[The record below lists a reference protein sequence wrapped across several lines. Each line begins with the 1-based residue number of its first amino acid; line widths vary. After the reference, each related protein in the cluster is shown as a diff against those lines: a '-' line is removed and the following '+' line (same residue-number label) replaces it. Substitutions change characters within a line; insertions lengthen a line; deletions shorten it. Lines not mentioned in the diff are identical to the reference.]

1 MSKTSH
7 QKGHHQMLTLS
18 QAAEEMQEAS
28 DTIEGLVSQHGLD
41 ELSEP
46 TQAVFSEMR
55 HRTEEVSR
63 ALQAG
68 DVETVKELVPEAEEA
83 VRCLEVAMA
92 ADRGSHPGMRDQ
104 VLEIQRILNDLRGQL
119 AL

>member
-1 MSKTSH
+1 
-7 QKGHHQMLTLS
+7 MLTLS
-18 QAAEEMQEAS
+18 QAAQEMQEAS
-28 DTIEGLVSQHGLD
+28 DTIESLISEHGLD
-41 ELSEP
+41 DLSEP

-68 DVETVKELVPEAEEA
+68 DVETVQDLVPEAEEA

-92 ADRGSHPGMRDQ
+92 ADPGSHSGMRDQ
-104 VLEIQRILNDLRGQL
+104 VLEVQRILSDLRGQL